1 MFTLAKLAALI
12 IIIITGMVKLAMGS
26 TEQFVKPF
34 EDTKLSVGGIS
45 LSIYSGLF
53 AYAGWNFL
61 NFITEEM
68 VNPKRD
74 MPRAIYI
81 SIPIVTIVYCLA
93 NVAYF
98 VVLSPSEVA
107 SSNAVAVVN
116 LNFFFIFINAIL
128 SYI

>member
-1 MFTLAKLAALI
+1 
-12 IIIITGMVKLAMGS
+12 MVKLAMGS